1 MKYWNSI
8 EMERETGVTIDRVLY
23 AVRKGR
29 LEKFAK
35 VRGAYVFFE
44 TDLRR
49 IEDFFQ
55 GKLPW
60 QRTECKNP
68 TKEGSD
74 R

>member
-1 MKYWNSI
+1 MRIWNSI

-29 LEKFAK
+29 LEEFAK

-44 TDLRR
+44 ADLRR
-49 IEDFFQ
+49 IEDFFR

-60 QRTECKNP
+60 QRTNCKKN
-68 TKEGSD
+68 TTEGVD
-74 R
+74 Q